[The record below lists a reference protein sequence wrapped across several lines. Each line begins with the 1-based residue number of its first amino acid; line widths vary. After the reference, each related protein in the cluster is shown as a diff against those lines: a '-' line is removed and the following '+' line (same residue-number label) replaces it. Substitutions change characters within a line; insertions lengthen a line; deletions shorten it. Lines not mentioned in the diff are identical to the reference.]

1 MMEYGREQ
9 RRGRWL
15 VCAVLVPEWSSGCV
29 IQSGQISSSKRIGCR
44 NMQSVDDVWLCCAL
58 SRCVVGSIR
67 MVGQCDDLRWTACG
81 GKLTSLNSYN
91 GQKQLEDRC
100 ERAGPVG
107 ESKFSE
113 Q

>member
-1 MMEYGREQ
+1 MDSGQLDLWRVLFVLWSVYSRCWS
-9 RRGRWL
+9 RGR
-15 VCAVLVPEWSSGCV
+15 
-29 IQSGQISSSKRIGCR
+29 
-44 NMQSVDDVWLCCAL
+44 L
-58 SRCVVGSIR
+58 SAF
-67 MVGQCDDLRWTACG
+67 TCG

-113 Q
+113 QAGTEVEEVEVD